1 MFKRLL
7 VLTVLSLFAA
17 CSNNTPRQKPMPSE
31 PYIIL
36 SSMADPTTKS
46 VRIMIRVDSPV
57 SEDRV
62 KKAVDLLVEKHKGQF
77 EAVTINSY
85 TTSDTNTLPY
95 AVSRYDSSGVSHQ
108 FNAQAAPQKIP
119 SH

>member
-1 MFKRLL
+1 MFKLL
-7 VLTVLSLFAA
+7 MIATVLLLFVA
-17 CSNNTPRQKPMPSE
+17 CNDNAPRSKPLPAE

-36 SSMADPTTKS
+36 SSIADPASKS
-46 VRIMIRVDSPV
+46 YRIMIRIDSPV

-62 KKAVDLLVEKHKGQF
+62 KKAVDMLIEKHKGQF
-77 EAVTINSY
+77 EVLTINSY
-85 TTSDTNTLPY
+85 STSDTNTTPF
-95 AVSRYDSSGVSHQ
+95 AVSRYDSGGVSHQ